1 MESEDPDDDETLQ
14 SVGLQAQNSP
24 TWVAFNNMLALPY
37 FSRVWIVQEIAV
49 AKSGRITWGS
59 IIIPSETFRSSTVG
73 WLLIPRVLKISS
85 TVHAVKNAAMLLVG
99 NHQSKDW
106 SYLVV
111 RFMGHEAS
119 DPRDEIYAFIGL
131 ADQTGYDIVADYNK
145 PVLEVYQDF
154 VRKTIAVTGK
164 LDILRFST
172 V

>member
-1 MESEDPDDDETLQ
+1 MISIIASNNFSCMMESEDPDDDETLQ

-59 IIIPSETFRSSTVG
+59 IIIPM
-73 WLLIPRVLKISS
+73 
-85 TVHAVKNAAMLLVG
+85 HAVKNAAMLLVG